1 MKKNIFYPA
10 VFLLATLLSC
20 NDKKITAA
28 DVPKPVVAAFNMK
41 YHGAEDI
48 RWITEKKNNKIIYEA
63 QFNLDGETREAE
75 FDTVGNFIQE
85 D

>member
-28 DVPKPVVAAFNMK
+28 DVPKAVVAAFNMK

-48 RWITEKKNNKIIYEA
+48 RWITEKKNNKTIYEA